1 MQKMKFRAGRA
12 SYKIDMPTMSSI
24 LEAEQDGAA
33 IGMRMAAS
41 VTQIGWLSSLNSCG
55 RRRLRQPHFT
65 GGNRSPLR
73 GVFLLDAFG
82 SASTHPIERYTIVHS
97 MPGNKIRSLCVV
109 ALLTAHFIASAQVV
123 VQHAVPSQIVSAA
136 PSIHSLNFTPDGY
149 ASSCYPVY
157 PGRSVA
163 GPTLNSLLHYQAFAS
178 SAPCTQRLKFVD
190 SSVSFQPTAD
200 QHRLIFVIDRLG
212 QVHLQAR

>member
-1 MQKMKFRAGRA
+1 MGKTPVRYVSACGRTSDHRHCSRVRRQTWIPSETRLPVVATCAWWLTALAKREEPQPFFGCEDRVVAKKKFRTGRA

-41 VTQIGWLSSLNSCG
+41 VTQIGWLWSLNSCGRG

-73 GVFLLDAFG
+73 GVFFLDAFR
-82 SASTHPIERYTIVHS
+82 STS
-97 MPGNKIRSLCVV
+97 
-109 ALLTAHFIASAQVV
+109 
-123 VQHAVPSQIVSAA
+123 
-136 PSIHSLNFTPDGY
+136 
-149 ASSCYPVY
+149 
-157 PGRSVA
+157 
-163 GPTLNSLLHYQAFAS
+163 
-178 SAPCTQRLKFVD
+178 
-190 SSVSFQPTAD
+190 AD
-200 QHRLIFVIDRLG
+200 QHRLIFMIDRSG